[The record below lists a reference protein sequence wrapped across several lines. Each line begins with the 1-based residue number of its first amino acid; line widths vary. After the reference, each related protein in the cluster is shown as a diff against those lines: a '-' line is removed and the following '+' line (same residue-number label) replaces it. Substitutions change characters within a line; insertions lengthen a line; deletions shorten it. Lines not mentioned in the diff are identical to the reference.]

1 MEKKEPEPGTRRQ
14 LRRLSSMDPFSV
26 RYDTCDETRWPRILR
41 DVQFLNIPDPRALT
55 SELESPSP
63 LGEADVGHSE
73 ADIDGSSA
81 KPDDDM
87 ASNVAAQAAW
97 DRLLDA
103 LDNVVTGGALKEL
116 MCCAHSSA
124 PSTSGSGNVVS
135 AASAS
140 TPILPS
146 PDATVVS
153 DSVTVLPSERPP
165 TYKPDTTP
173 TYQVRHVDSTG
184 SGAGVDLEP
193 DAKKSRLAASVDREA
208 ILPIISDLNPKISR
222 RLLTNFIF
230 VADCVLV
237 LCEEQEVLLIEPSDP
252 RILRLQTARNAITMM
267 ARWIRRVTF
276 CFTGP
281 EDDSDRTNNTVA
293 ENAAEAEAAAAAETA
308 AGASTKVN
316 DHSRKG
322 CAPEGPHA
330 ATIPLDTAAS
340 SASSPTTSLL
350 SRAAPRHMENETD
363 FQGLHMMPI
372 GSSPLVSLRRSTG
385 RTLHLVDARV
395 QLLQRSQRKV
405 FLGGS
410 CNPTTWRTDIA
421 IPAFEAEGISYYN
434 PQVENWTPELVEVE
448 ACAKRDAVV
457 LLFVIDR
464 DTRAVASMNEV
475 VEEIC
480 RGREVVLVV
489 QDMDP
494 DSELALG
501 PNLLKDLNRGRVYLR
516 DIAQRYGV
524 VCYDRVE
531 DAVQDTCARLSLAGT
546 GTTI

>member
-1 MEKKEPEPGTRRQ
+1 
-14 LRRLSSMDPFSV
+14 MDPFSV

-41 DVQFLNIPDPRALT
+41 DVQFLNIPDPRKLT
-55 SELESPSP
+55 SELESPI
-63 LGEADVGHSE
+63 GEVDVGAE
-73 ADIDGSSA
+73 LDGSQGSSTKVSAQASA
-81 KPDDDM
+81 KADEDM
-87 ASNVAAQAAW
+87 ASNVAAHAAW

-124 PSTSGSGNVVS
+124 PSGSGSGNGNTTSAS
-135 AASAS
+135 AAPTSTSAKPKPGAAS
-140 TPILPS
+140 
-146 PDATVVS
+146 DTVAVE
-153 DSVTVLPSERPP
+153 PSERPP
-165 TYKPDTTP
+165 TVKPDTTP
-173 TYQVRHVDSTG
+173 KSQVRHIDGTG
-184 SGAGVDLEP
+184 AGAGVELE
-193 DAKKSRLAASVDREA
+193 LAASGESGGGA
-208 ILPIISDLNPKISR
+208 MSSIGDLSPEVSR

-276 CFTGP
+276 CLTGP
-281 EDDSDRTNNTVA
+281 EDDSDRANTVA
-293 ENAAEAEAAAAAETA
+293 EAAAEAEAAATAETA
-308 AGASTKVN
+308 AQASTKIT
-316 DHSRKG
+316 DHGLQSR
-322 CAPEGPHA
+322 APEGPHA
-330 ATIPLDTAAS
+330 ATIPLDAACTS
-340 SASSPTTSLL
+340 SASSSPA
-350 SRAAPRHMENETD
+350 RAVPRYMEDEAEL
-363 FQGLHMMPI
+363 QGEHMMPI

-410 CNPTTWRTDIA
+410 CNPTTWRKDVA
-421 IPAFEAEGISYYN
+421 IPALEAAGISYYN
-434 PQVENWTPELVEVE
+434 PQVDNWTPDLVEVE

-494 DSELALG
+494 DSELAAG
-501 PNLLKDLNRGRVYLR
+501 TNLLKDLNRGRVYLR
-516 DIAQRYGV
+516 DIARRYGV

-531 DAVQDTCARLSLAGT
+531 DAVDDTCARLSLGT
-546 GTTI
+546 I